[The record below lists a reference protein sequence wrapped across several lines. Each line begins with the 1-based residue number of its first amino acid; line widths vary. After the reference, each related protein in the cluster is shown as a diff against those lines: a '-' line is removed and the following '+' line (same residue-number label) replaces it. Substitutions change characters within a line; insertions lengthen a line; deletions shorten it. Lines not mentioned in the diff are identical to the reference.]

1 MSTTSLR
8 IQRRRTGE
16 RAVKGVLLACGI
28 VSIATTIGIIL
39 SLAFE
44 TFEFFRKVPILD
56 FLTGTEWAPTLGNPP
71 KFGVLPLVSATML
84 IAGIAIVVAVPL
96 GIGSA
101 IYLSEYAKPRARKIL
116 KPMLEVLAGIP
127 TVVLGYFALNFV
139 SLSLLKSFIPWLPPF
154 NALAAGLV
162 VGIMIVPLIASI
174 AEDAMRAVPQ
184 SLREAAYGM
193 GSTKRMVATRVVVPA
208 ALSGIAAAVILGLSR
223 AIGET
228 MIVTIAAGLNP
239 NLTAN
244 ASESMATMTAYIV
257 QISLGD
263 TPQTGIAYKTIF
275 AVGATLFVIT
285 LSLNIISTR
294 IVRRFRERY
303 E

>member
-16 RAVKGVLLACGI
+16 RVIKSALLACGV

-44 TFEFFRKVPILD
+44 TVEFFRKVPILD
-56 FLTGTEWAPTLGNPP
+56 YITGTRWAPTFRPP
-71 KFGVLPLVSATML
+71 SFGVLPLISATML
-84 IAGIAIVVAVPL
+84 VAGIAIVVAVPL
-96 GIGSA
+96 GLGSA
-101 IYLSEYAKPRARKIL
+101 IYLSEYARPRTRKIL
-116 KPMLEVLAGIP
+116 KPVLEVLAGIP
-127 TVVLGYFALNFV
+127 TVVFGYFALNFV
-139 SLSLLKSFIPWLPPF
+139 SLTLLKKFIPGLQPF
-154 NALAAGLV
+154 NALAAGIV
-162 VGIMIVPLIASI
+162 VGIAIVPLVASI
-174 AEDAMRAVPQ
+174 SEDAMRAVPQ

-193 GSTKRMVATRVVVPA
+193 GSTKRMVAMRVVVPA

-239 NLTAN
+239 NLTAD
-244 ASESMATMTAYIV
+244 ATQSMATMTAYIV

-275 AVGATLFVIT
+275 AVGATLFLIT
-285 LSLNIISTR
+285 LSLNIASNK